1 MSGCKNN
8 QGDPSSSLSSFVMK
22 DSAVDVRANGGQTS
36 RYVFFFMIFLMYVI
50 SYGDRAALSI
60 SLPDLGREFSL
71 SSVQMGWVSSSF
83 LWSYFLLNLPSTI
96 MLDIVGARLV
106 GTLAVSIWSGAMML
120 GGMAQNITQFIAT
133 RMLLGVGEA
142 PTFGVGA
149 TIVRGWAHS
158 RERGT
163 VMTVLLTG
171 MQLGLAGGTLAG
183 AYLITKMGWRYE
195 FIFLGVIGFI
205 WSIAWWLIYRDKIH
219 AEKTAPR
226 PISIPQVL
234 SLFRSRTFCG
244 ILTVQCTQN
253 FLNFLLMSWV
263 PVYLIHELHID
274 VLHSGSGTAG
284 CYVLGAVGAIVLGRV
299 LEAFVFRGHT
309 EPSHRRYIVAFCI
322 LGSSII
328 GILPFFHSE
337 LPILVVL
344 SSSLCFLIAANGAN
358 TAMLADM
365 LEDGRK
371 IGSVTGVTLTCSN
384 AIGLTA
390 PIVTGYIVSYTG
402 SFNAAWYACAT
413 SLVVAACVSFLTV
426 RQPIAMK

>member
-1 MSGCKNN
+1 MSAYKKQNHH
-8 QGDPSSSLSSFVMK
+8 PAALSSFAPSDKGEGVQGQG
-22 DSAVDVRANGGQTS
+22 RQTS

-106 GTLAVSIWSGAMML
+106 GTLAVSVWSGAMML
-120 GGMAQNITQFIAT
+120 GGMAQNISQFIAT

-149 TIVRGWAHS
+149 TIVRGWAQS
-158 RERGT
+158 KERGT
-163 VMTVLLTG
+163 VMTILLTG
-171 MQLGLAGGTLAG
+171 MQLGLASGTLAG

-195 FIFLGVIGFI
+195 FIFLGMIGFV
-205 WSIAWWLIYRDKIH
+205 WSMAWWLIYRDKVG
-219 AEKTAPR
+219 AEKAASR

-234 SLFRSRTFCG
+234 SLFKSRTFCG
-244 ILTVQCTQN
+244 ILSVQCTQN

-263 PVYLIHELHID
+263 PVYLMHELHID

-284 CYVLGAVGAIVLGRV
+284 CYVLGAVGAIILGRV
-299 LEAFVFRGHT
+299 LEGAVFRT
-309 EPSHRRYIVAFCI
+309 NATPSHRRYIVAACI
-322 LGSSII
+322 IGSSVI
-328 GILPFFHSE
+328 GILPFFHKE
-337 LPILVVL
+337 FPILVVL
-344 SSSLCFLIAANGAN
+344 SLSLCCLIAANGAN

-365 LEDGRK
+365 LEDGSK

-390 PIVTGYIVSYTG
+390 PIVTGYVVSYTG
-402 SFNAAWYACAT
+402 SFNAAWYACAI
-413 SLVVAACVSFLTV
+413 SLLVAACISLITV
-426 RQPIAMK
+426 RQSICME

>member
-1 MSGCKNN
+1 MSGYNN
-8 QGDPSSSLSSFVMK
+8 NPRNQPTALSTFV
-22 DSAVDVRANGGQTS
+22 ANDKVVSVPGNGRQTS

-60 SLPDLGREFSL
+60 SLPDMGREFSL

-106 GTLAVSIWSGAMML
+106 GTLAVSVWSGAMML
-120 GGMAQNITQFIAT
+120 GGMAQNISQFIAT

-158 RERGT
+158 KERGT

-183 AYLITKMGWRYE
+183 AYLITKVGWRYE
-195 FIFLGVIGFI
+195 FIFLGMIGLV
-205 WSIAWWLIYRDKIH
+205 WSTAWWLIYRDKVQ

-234 SLFRSRTFCG
+234 SLFKSRTFCG
-244 ILTVQCTQN
+244 ILSVQCTQN

-263 PVYLIHELHID
+263 PIYLIHELHID

-284 CYVLGAVGAIVLGRV
+284 CYVLGAVGAIILGRV
-299 LEAFVFRGHT
+299 LESVVFRGNSA
-309 EPSHRRYIVAFCI
+309 PSHRRYIVAFCI
-322 LGSSII
+322 LGSSVI
-328 GILPFFHSE
+328 GVLPFFHSE
-337 LPILVVL
+337 FAILVIL
-344 SSSLCFLIAANGAN
+344 SLSLCFLIAANGAN
-358 TAMLADM
+358 TAMLTDM
-365 LEDGRK
+365 LEDGSK

-402 SFNAAWYACAT
+402 SFNAAWYACAV
-413 SLVVAACVSFLTV
+413 SLIIAACVSFLTV
-426 RQPIAMK
+426 RQPIRMG

>member
-8 QGDPSSSLSSFVMK
+8 QSNHSAALPPFVVNDK
-22 DSAVDVRANGGQTS
+22 AVGQQGNGRQTS
-36 RYVFFFMIFLMYVI
+36 RYVFFLMIFLMYVI

-96 MLDIVGARLV
+96 MLDLVGARLV

-120 GGMAQNITQFIAT
+120 GGIAQNISQFIAT

-195 FIFLGVIGFI
+195 FIFLGVIGFV
-205 WSIAWWLIYRDKIH
+205 WSMAWWLIYRDKVH

-244 ILTVQCTQN
+244 ILSVQCTQN

-274 VLHSGSGTAG
+274 VLRSGSGTAG
-284 CYVLGAVGAIVLGRV
+284 CYVLGAVGAIILGRV
-299 LEAFVFRGHT
+299 LESFVFKANPA
-309 EPSHRRYIVAFCI
+309 PSHRRYIVAFCI
-322 LGSSII
+322 MGSSII
-328 GILPFFHSE
+328 GVLPFFHSE
-337 LPILVVL
+337 LPILIIL
-344 SSSLCFLIAANGAN
+344 SLSLCFLIAANGAN
-358 TAMLADM
+358 TAMLTDM
-365 LEDGRK
+365 LEDGQK

-402 SFNAAWYACAT
+402 SFNAAWYACSIA
-413 SLVVAACVSFLTV
+413 LFVAACVSLMTV
-426 RQPIAMK
+426 RQPIRMK